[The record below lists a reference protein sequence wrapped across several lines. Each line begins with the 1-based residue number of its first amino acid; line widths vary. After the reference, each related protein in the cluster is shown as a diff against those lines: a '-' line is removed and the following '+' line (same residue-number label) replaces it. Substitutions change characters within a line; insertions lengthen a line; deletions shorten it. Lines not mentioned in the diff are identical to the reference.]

1 MTSSS
6 ALQVQ
11 SGSVQNV
18 PSLEIQSSA
27 LTSFPSSQT
36 TPLVKTEGMSSA
48 SLSLTGGLQRTTIYT
63 TTTPIVTGTGSIT
76 ATPTAYTTAETTTA
90 TSTTTTTG
98 QETILGKRVR
108 RTSTKYEDFEQPP
121 IVSHLGTV
129 TYSSLS
135 FPSRSQRSSK
145 TETKELEVD
154 NTETNKIEKTGRL
167 TNQLQYLKNVHRIV
181 WRHHYAWPFHKPV
194 DPVALKIPVS
204 IGVILLGMLYCTCMA

>member
-1 MTSSS
+1 MPTSSQPSVVAPIMTSSS

-27 LTSFPSSQT
+27 LTSFPSSLQSQT
-36 TPLVKTEGMSSA
+36 TPLIKTEGMSSA

-98 QETILGKRVR
+98 QETVLGKRVR

-121 IVSHLGTV
+121 IVSHLGMV

-135 FPSRSQRSSK
+135 FPLSLSAF
-145 TETKELEVD
+145 L
-154 NTETNKIEKTGRL
+154 
-167 TNQLQYLKNVHRIV
+167 
-181 WRHHYAWPFHKPV
+181 
-194 DPVALKIPVS
+194 
-204 IGVILLGMLYCTCMA
+204 